1 MHIFGHDL
9 GLGRYHCLLPFTRA
23 QHWSFS
29 RRFKIPWGYFGLL
42 FMLNFLSFP
51 QVYCNITMS
60 EGEGRERKWELGYPP
75 FETPFCLLACFFTLH
90 VPPHIC
96 VLSYS
101 WFICRLPLLAR
112 REKVDWEDAR
122 FVSSLP
128 SLYPYILFV
137 LRGEQPACTR

>member
-75 FETPFCLLACFFTLH
+75 FETPLLLTRLFFYFACSAPYLCL
-90 VPPHIC
+90 
-96 VLSYS
+96 VLFLVYLST
-101 WFICRLPLLAR
+101 
-112 REKVDWEDAR
+112 
-122 FVSSLP
+122 
-128 SLYPYILFV
+128 
-137 LRGEQPACTR
+137 PAFGTKRKS